1 MATADSSNTRLFV
14 LALGLLVGFVIG
26 FVMLLSRIPVDTSLA
41 DYHATEVAPVQQGA
55 SDFEF
60 YTVLEDK
67 EVAKVATASTAAVVR
82 DVTNSQPVIKPATR
96 VVPANA
102 QNLNRN
108 RLATESYAEIPASS
122 LGQESYYLQAGNF
135 IEQLAAE
142 RARAAVLL
150 LGLEAF
156 IVTRQDS
163 NGQLGHRV
171 RIGPFFDPDRLT
183 NAKKRLRRANLPYDI
198 IRVTG

>member
-1 MATADSSNTRLFV
+1 MATADSNNTRLFV

-41 DYHATEVAPVQQGA
+41 DYHATEVAPTQQAA

-67 EVAKVATASTAAVVR
+67 EVAKASTAVVR

-102 QNLNRN
+102 QNLNRS

-135 IEQLAAE
+135 IEEPAAE

-171 RIGPFFDPDRLT
+171 RIGPFFDPERLT
-183 NAKKRLRRANLPYDI
+183 NAKKRLRRANMPYDI